1 MKTREEILAGMHLCA
16 DPLGKCEGCPYRG
29 DERVGR
35 AEDIF
40 SCGEALMRD
49 AIAYIEAVGDGRS
62 A

>member
-1 MKTREEILAGMHLCA
+1 MKTRDEILEGLRKCA

-49 AIAYIEAVGDGRS
+49 AIACIEAAGDDRD